1 MGQYFVFL
9 FIWDDAIDK
18 EIDLDE
24 GDLASDLSK
33 ADIYR
38 AQSTQFV
45 KQQLKVS
52 PELLPVESP
61 PGECEVFRDVAA
73 VLVEAGAQ
81 IGIPQLARDL
91 QYFMDSSSVEQRF
104 RLEGHIPTVSEY
116 WAYRHGTGA
125 IGAICSMGQ

>member
-24 GDLASDLSK
+24 GDLASDLAK
-33 ADIYR
+33 ADTYR
-38 AQSTQFV
+38 AQSTEFV
-45 KQQLKVS
+45 KQQLKLTS
-52 PELLPVESP
+52 GSSPVECP
-61 PGECEVFRDVAA
+61 PGECEVFRDIAGI
-73 VLVEAGAQ
+73 LLEADAQ
-81 IGIPQLARDL
+81 IGIPQLAKDL